1 MNEQAWRRIDE
12 LAPELW
18 DLALRIHAH
27 PELGFEEHQAA
38 AWLSEALEK
47 GGFRIERGAGG
58 VPTAFRAVHPAAK
71 PGPRVALLAEY
82 DALPELGHACG
93 HNLIAVIAVGAALG
107 LATLK
112 KDLPGTLV
120 VLGTPAEE
128 GGGGKLKLIEAGL
141 FRDLDA
147 AMMVHPADQ
156 TLVDRGSLAITEV
169 GIEFHGI
176 SAHASS
182 EPDKG
187 VNALDAVIQTFIGL
201 NALRQHIRDGAR
213 VHGII
218 THGGLKPNIVPE
230 YAAARFYVRAADNGY
245 RDEIVD
251 KLRRCAEGA
260 AVATGSR
267 LEFKLVGHAYKAI
280 RPNKALG
287 CRFAH
292 HITALGYP
300 VEEPKGGLGST
311 DMGDVSWEIPAIHP
325 YIRIAAGTVPGHSR
339 AFCEAARSEP
349 ARGAMIAAAKA
360 LAAVCLDLW
369 TDPALSRRVQEEFSG
384 CSVR

>member
-128 GGGGKLKLIEAGL
+128 GGYIAFNPETGTTTQGETIEEAL
-141 FRDLDA
+141 TNL
-147 AMMVHPADQ
+147 
-156 TLVDRGSLAITEV
+156 
-169 GIEFHGI
+169 
-176 SAHASS
+176 S
-182 EPDKG
+182 E
-187 VNALDAVIQTFIGL
+187 A
-201 NALRQHIRDGAR
+201 
-213 VHGII
+213 
-218 THGGLKPNIVPE
+218 
-230 YAAARFYVRAADNGY
+230 
-245 RDEIVD
+245 
-251 KLRRCAEGA
+251 
-260 AVATGSR
+260 
-267 LEFKLVGHAYKAI
+267 
-280 RPNKALG
+280 
-287 CRFAH
+287 
-292 HITALGYP
+292 TALY
-300 VEEPKGGLGST
+300 L
-311 DMGDVSWEIPAIHP
+311 
-325 YIRIAAGTVPGHSR
+325 
-339 AFCEAARSEP
+339 SEFP
-349 ARGAMIAAAKA
+349 ME
-360 LAAVCLDLW
+360 LNC
-369 TDPALSRRVQEEFSG
+369 F
-384 CSVR
+384 